1 MKQVLIFLLAGATL
15 FVTGILTAAFGEAIV
30 TLKSGDVLKGDI
42 LSDTNGVL
50 QLRAYNHNR
59 TISSRRDVPHSD
71 IQDLQNETPTQAAER
86 IDCFALSKFQLDPD
100 QEQSVAWYSQWIA
113 AFDKFKKNYPESDK
127 IALIQQNIDVCQA
140 ELKHVSNG
148 EAKFENKW
156 MTPVEK
162 RPQAINKQLATLHK
176 QRDELTVSLA
186 QDQGELSGLQDTL
199 PNLQDTWATVDHV
212 VDVDQGPPE
221 HYHSK
226 QHDFRRELVPNPDRP
241 RVQAGIVRLQQKV
254 GKDQANLLILNAR
267 IQTLENQVSQTHP
280 QASQPQ
286 DYQLA
291 SPQPIRRPTSP
302 VRILSRDDFHS
313 HAVGMHSSELLTYV
327 GKPDS
332 TQEGTYSGSVWYYR
346 HLTQDPA
353 NGQWDVVQV
362 IFNNDIVSAIQF

>member
-1 MKQVLIFLLAGATL
+1 MKKITVVMALL
-15 FVTGILTAAFGEAIV
+15 FVTAVLTTAFEEAIV
-30 TLKSGDVLKGDI
+30 TLKSGEVLRGDI
-42 LSDTNGVL
+42 LSDTNGVV

-212 VDVDQGPPE
+212 VDV
-221 HYHSK
+221 
-226 QHDFRRELVPNPDRP
+226 FLALL
-241 RVQAGIVRLQQKV
+241 AGIVHGAPQHVAQVRPV
-254 GKDQANLLILNAR
+254 MERNTVANNVDLLHGVLFRAR
-267 IQTLENQVSQTHP
+267 RSRYSH
-280 QASQPQ
+280 QASSPWPV
-286 DYQLA
+286 LA
-291 SPQPIRRPTSP
+291 LTSKTNTP
-302 VRILSRDDFHS
+302 GWT
-313 HAVGMHSSELLTYV
+313 AWM
-327 GKPDS
+327 
-332 TQEGTYSGSVWYYR
+332 
-346 HLTQDPA
+346 
-353 NGQWDVVQV
+353 
-362 IFNNDIVSAIQF
+362 